1 MSSPEIISAVRT
13 MMKKDDNWLEKM
25 TSPQLE
31 ILAKLNPDLTE
42 TTEEYAPG
50 RTRTIVQPE
59 FRNRYVLYSAL
70 RKKRRCPKNQHG
82 EAMLKTM
89 KE

>member
-1 MSSPEIISAVRT
+1 MSSPEIISEVRT

-31 ILAKLNPDLTE
+31 ILAKINPDICE
-42 TTEEYAPG
+42 VTEEYEPG
-50 RTRTIVQPE
+50 RTRTLVQSKY
-59 FRNRYVLYSAL
+59 RNRYILYAAL

-82 EAMLKTM
+82 ESVLKTM

>member
-1 MSSPEIISAVRT
+1 MTTLALVSEVKQ
-13 MMKKDDNWLEKM
+13 MMKSDADWLQKM
-25 TSPQLE
+25 TSPQLN
-31 ILAKLNPDLTE
+31 ILAKINPDICE
-42 TTEEYAPG
+42 VTEEYEPG
-50 RTRTIVQPE
+50 RTRTLVKPE